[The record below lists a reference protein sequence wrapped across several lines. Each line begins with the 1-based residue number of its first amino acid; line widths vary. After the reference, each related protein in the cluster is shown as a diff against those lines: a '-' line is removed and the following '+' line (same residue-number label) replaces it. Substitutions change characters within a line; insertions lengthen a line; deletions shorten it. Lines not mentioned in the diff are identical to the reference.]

1 MKQVVKSPYT
11 MMHCDGL
18 LGDWT
23 GGDLGGNTGSGML
36 AVCGRMS
43 RWKSGSVGFQTKEYT
58 MYK

>member
-23 GGDLGGNTGSGML
+23 GGDLGGRLAGMV
-36 AVCGRMS
+36 AVCLDVPG
-43 RWKSGSVGFQTKEYT
+43 T
-58 MYK
+58 

>member
-36 AVCGRMS
+36 AVWRKDVALEV
-43 RWKSGSVGFQTKEYT
+43 RISGFSDQGIHHV
-58 MYK
+58 